1 MKTLSLPFF
10 ALSEQT
16 NFRVRNLNGTR
27 AEAEKKRPKKPL
39 SVSISRQTFEC
50 FFFFFLYFGARML
63 KFCFYFW
70 FCMYSENRILSR
82 FLRSQDIFVRKNKQG
97 YCWECHLAQDKEE
110 DFLCV
115 RTNPKPNTPN
125 FPSLPYMPEKH
136 KVHNSRTTFGSNFN
150 ARRKKIRKFHWS
162 NE

>member
-1 MKTLSLPFF
+1 M
-10 ALSEQT
+10 
-16 NFRVRNLNGTR
+16 
-27 AEAEKKRPKKPL
+27 
-39 SVSISRQTFEC
+39 I
-50 FFFFFLYFGARML
+50 

-70 FCMYSENRILSR
+70 FCMCSENRIVSR

-125 FPSLPYMPEKH
+125 FPPLIH
-136 KVHNSRTTFGSNFN
+136 
-150 ARRKKIRKFHWS
+150 ARKT
-162 NE
+162 